1 MKKNLMSVLILALVL
16 VNLIL
21 TGILTI
27 TILPQTKKS
36 NELVNKVC
44 SAIDLELESGD
55 GTESASIP
63 MDQIVTYKIEDA
75 MTINLKTG
83 ADGETH
89 YVKLTASISMDSKND
104 GYKTYGEDMAD
115 RETILKDTINSV
127 INTYT
132 MDEFNA
138 DRQAVKEAVW
148 FRFYHCSQ
156 LLGSNC
162 SIGLKI
168 VSMKYKVVRVR
179 ERSFISE

>member
-1 MKKNLMSVLILALVL
+1 MKKNLMSVLILALVM

-63 MDQIVTYKIEDA
+63 MDQVETYKIEDA
-75 MTINLKTG
+75 MTINLK
-83 ADGETH
+83 
-89 YVKLTASISMDSKND
+89 
-104 GYKTYGEDMAD
+104 
-115 RETILKDTINSV
+115 DTINSV
-127 INTYT
+127 INTFT

-138 DRQAVKEAVW
+138 DRQAVKDAILAELQKQFGSDFIIAVN
-148 FRFYHCSQ
+148 FSE
-156 LLGSNC
+156 
-162 SIGLKI
+162 
-168 VSMKYKVVRVR
+168 VTVV
-179 ERSFISE
+179 

>member
-83 ADGETH
+83 ADGETRLCKALQH
-89 YVKLTASISMDSKND
+89 PFPWTA
-104 GYKTYGEDMAD
+104 
-115 RETILKDTINSV
+115 R
-127 INTYT
+127 T
-132 MDEFNA
+132 MDIKPMA
-138 DRQAVKEAVW
+138 KIWLIVKQ
-148 FRFYHCSQ
+148 F
-156 LLGSNC
+156 
-162 SIGLKI
+162 
-168 VSMKYKVVRVR
+168 
-179 ERSFISE
+179 

>member
-1 MKKNLMSVLILALVL
+1 
-16 VNLIL
+16 
-21 TGILTI
+21 
-27 TILPQTKKS
+27 
-36 NELVNKVC
+36 
-44 SAIDLELESGD
+44 
-55 GTESASIP
+55 

-138 DRQAVKEAVW
+138 DRQAVKDAILAELQKQFGSDFIIAVN
-148 FRFYHCSQ
+148 FSE
-156 LLGSNC
+156 
-162 SIGLKI
+162 
-168 VSMKYKVVRVR
+168 VTVV
-179 ERSFISE
+179 

>member
-1 MKKNLMSVLILALVL
+1 MGSEMCIR
-16 VNLIL
+16 
-21 TGILTI
+21 
-27 TILPQTKKS
+27 
-36 NELVNKVC
+36 
-44 SAIDLELESGD
+44 DRD

-63 MDQIVTYKIEDA
+63 MDQVETYKIEDA

-104 GYKTYGEDMAD
+104 GYKTYGEDMAE

-138 DRQAVKEAVW
+138 DRQAVKDAILAELQKQFGSDFIIAVN
-148 FRFYHCSQ
+148 FSE
-156 LLGSNC
+156 
-162 SIGLKI
+162 
-168 VSMKYKVVRVR
+168 VTVV
-179 ERSFISE
+179 

>member
-63 MDQIVTYKIEDA
+63 MDQVETY
-75 MTINLKTG
+75 KTG

-138 DRQAVKEAVW
+138 DRQAVKDAILAELQKQFGSDFIIAVN
-148 FRFYHCSQ
+148 FSE
-156 LLGSNC
+156 
-162 SIGLKI
+162 
-168 VSMKYKVVRVR
+168 VTVV
-179 ERSFISE
+179 

>member
-63 MDQIVTYKIEDA
+63 MDQIVTYKIEDV

-138 DRQAVKEAVW
+138 DRQAVKDAILAELQKQFGSDFIIAVN
-148 FRFYHCSQ
+148 FSE
-156 LLGSNC
+156 
-162 SIGLKI
+162 
-168 VSMKYKVVRVR
+168 VTVV
-179 ERSFISE
+179 

>member
-1 MKKNLMSVLILALVL
+1 MAKIWLM
-16 VNLIL
+16 
-21 TGILTI
+21 
-27 TILPQTKKS
+27 
-36 NELVNKVC
+36 
-44 SAIDLELESGD
+44 
-55 GTESASIP
+55 
-63 MDQIVTYKIEDA
+63 
-75 MTINLKTG
+75 
-83 ADGETH
+83 
-89 YVKLTASISMDSKND
+89 
-104 GYKTYGEDMAD
+104 

-138 DRQAVKEAVW
+138 DRQAVKDAILAELQKQFR

>member
-36 NELVNKVC
+36 N
-44 SAIDLELESGD
+44 DLELESGD

-63 MDQIVTYKIEDA
+63 MDQVETYKIEDA

-104 GYKTYGEDMAD
+104 GYKTYGEDMAE

-138 DRQAVKEAVW
+138 DRQAVKDAILAELQKQFGSDFIIAVN
-148 FRFYHCSQ
+148 FSE
-156 LLGSNC
+156 
-162 SIGLKI
+162 
-168 VSMKYKVVRVR
+168 VTVV
-179 ERSFISE
+179 

>member
-63 MDQIVTYKIEDA
+63 MDQVETYKIVGSLEPYQMA
-75 MTINLKTG
+75 TFASGSGAKVSITG
-83 ADGETH
+83 
-89 YVKLTASISMDSKND
+89 YRRRASLVAFSNVASEIFFA
-104 GYKTYGEDMAD
+104 TYW
-115 RETILKDTINSV
+115 N
-127 INTYT
+127 
-132 MDEFNA
+132 
-138 DRQAVKEAVW
+138 W
-148 FRFYHCSQ
+148 FSSFWSSPRVYSRSIH
-156 LLGSNC
+156 GSL
-162 SIGLKI
+162 STD
-168 VSMKYKVVRVR
+168 
-179 ERSFISE
+179 

>member
-63 MDQIVTYKIEDA
+63 MDQVETYKIEDV

-138 DRQAVKEAVW
+138 DRQAVKDAILAELQKQFGSDFIIAVN
-148 FRFYHCSQ
+148 FSE
-156 LLGSNC
+156 
-162 SIGLKI
+162 
-168 VSMKYKVVRVR
+168 VTVV
-179 ERSFISE
+179 

>member
-63 MDQIVTYKIEDA
+63 MDQVETYKIEDA

-104 GYKTYGEDMAD
+104 GYKTYGEII
-115 RETILKDTINSV
+115 ILNLLLAIVLHFFYIQLAAAQCLKQV
-127 INTYT
+127 IYLIL
-132 MDEFNA
+132 
-138 DRQAVKEAVW
+138 R
-148 FRFYHCSQ
+148 
-156 LLGSNC
+156 
-162 SIGLKI
+162 
-168 VSMKYKVVRVR
+168 
-179 ERSFISE
+179 

>member
-27 TILPQTKKS
+27 TILPKS

-138 DRQAVKEAVW
+138 DRQAVKDAILAELQKQFGSDFIIAVN
-148 FRFYHCSQ
+148 FSE
-156 LLGSNC
+156 
-162 SIGLKI
+162 
-168 VSMKYKVVRVR
+168 VTVV
-179 ERSFISE
+179 

>member
-63 MDQIVTYKIEDA
+63 MDQVETYKIEDA

-104 GYKTYGEDMAD
+104 GYKTYGEDMAE
-115 RETILKDTINSV
+115 RPANNCACCSPTLLFTNFSASLFCVSLLMYILSLSV
-127 INTYT
+127 VLVI
-132 MDEFNA
+132 
-138 DRQAVKEAVW
+138 AV
-148 FRFYHCSQ
+148 
-156 LLGSNC
+156 
-162 SIGLKI
+162 
-168 VSMKYKVVRVR
+168 
-179 ERSFISE
+179 

>member
-44 SAIDLELESGD
+44 SA
-55 GTESASIP
+55 ASIP

-138 DRQAVKEAVW
+138 DRQAVKDAILAELQKQFGSDFIIAVN
-148 FRFYHCSQ
+148 FSE
-156 LLGSNC
+156 
-162 SIGLKI
+162 
-168 VSMKYKVVRVR
+168 VTVV
-179 ERSFISE
+179 